1 MRSFASDNGAGVHPK
16 IMAAMAEANR
26 GHALA
31 YGSDPWTERAT
42 ETMRDALE
50 APEAEVLFVYN
61 GTGANVITL
70 GSLLHSHEAV
80 VCAVGAH
87 LDVDECGAPERVVGC
102 KILPVEAPGAKLTP
116 DLVAER
122 LTGRGVEH
130 HVQPRLV
137 SITQATEVGRVYTP
151 EQLRSLADFAHE
163 QDLLLHMDGARISNA
178 AAALGCSFADIT
190 THVGVD
196 AVSFG
201 GTKNG
206 LMFGEAV
213 VFLRP
218 ELAGPGRYQRK
229 QTTQLASKLRFIAAQ
244 FSAFFE
250 GELWREN
257 ASQANT
263 MARRL
268 ADGLV
273 ERGVELVE
281 PVEANGVFARIEP
294 GLAESLRETHFFYD
308 WRREHQEVRLMCSFD
323 TAADDVDSFLAALD
337 RLSPSG

>member
-1 MRSFASDNGAGVHPK
+1 MRTFASDNSAGVHPK
-16 IMAAMAEANR
+16 ILEAMAEANR
-26 GHALA
+26 DHALA
-31 YGSDPWTERAT
+31 YGSDVWTERAT
-42 ETMRDALE
+42 EELRSALD

-70 GSLLHSHEAV
+70 GSLLLSHEAV

-130 HVQPRLV
+130 HVQPKLV
-137 SITQATEVGRVYTP
+137 SITQATELGRIYTP
-151 EQLRSLADFAHE
+151 EQLRTLVDFAHE
-163 QDLLLHMDGARISNA
+163 QELLVHMDGARISNA
-178 AAALGCSFADIT
+178 AAALGCSFAEIT

-206 LMFGEAV
+206 MMFGEAV

-218 ELAGPGRYQRK
+218 ELAAPGRYQRK
-229 QTTQLASKLRFIAAQ
+229 QTTQLASKMRFIAAK
-244 FSAFFE
+244 
-250 GELWREN
+250 GRL
-257 ASQANT
+257 
-263 MARRL
+263 RRK
-268 ADGLV
+268 
-273 ERGVELVE
+273 R
-281 PVEANGVFARIEP
+281 
-294 GLAESLRETHFFYD
+294 
-308 WRREHQEVRLMCSFD
+308 
-323 TAADDVDSFLAALD
+323 
-337 RLSPSG
+337 

>member
-1 MRSFASDNGAGVHPK
+1 MRSFASDNSAGVHPK
-16 IMAAMAEANR
+16 VMAAIAEANR
-26 GHALA
+26 DHTLA

-42 ETMRDALE
+42 EQMREALD
-50 APEAEVLFVYN
+50 APEAEVLFVMN

-70 GSLLHSHEAV
+70 GTLLHSHEAV
-80 VCAVGAH
+80 ICAVGAH
-87 LDVDECGAPERVVGC
+87 LDVDECGAPERIVGC
-102 KILPVEAPGAKLTP
+102 KTLTIEAPGAKLTP
-116 DLVAER
+116 DLVAQR
-122 LTGRGVEH
+122 LGGRGFEH

-137 SITQATEVGRVYTP
+137 SITQATELGRIYTP
-151 EQLRSLADFAHE
+151 EQLKSLADFAHE
-163 QDLLLHMDGARISNA
+163 QDLLLHMDGARLSNA

-190 THVGVD
+190 TRVGVD

-229 QTTQLASKLRFIAAQ
+229 QTTQLLSKMRYISAQ
-244 FSAFFE
+244 FNAFFE

-257 ASQANT
+257 AEQANN

-268 ADGLV
+268 ASGL
-273 ERGVELVE
+273 EARGIELVE
-281 PVEANGVFARIEP
+281 PVEANGIFARMEP
-294 GLAESLRETHFFYD
+294 ALANRLREDYFFYD
-308 WRREHQEVRLMCSFD
+308 WRPEHQEVRFMCAFD
-323 TAADDVDSFLAALD
+323 TTEEDVDGFLAAFD
-337 RLSPSG
+337 RVA